1 MSTSVLYHTNAI
13 NDVQY
18 KATRYEKG
26 SVIFEAEMKKG
37 CHLCP
42 KCKNL
47 HSYVKEHKQRK
58 FRMVPFGNKACFLS
72 LLMHRFQCSKCDH
85 KWWPRLTF
93 MVGKKRMTRSFIK
106 HILDLMAFGT
116 VKDVS
121 SFLGVSWDT
130 VKDIHKEALKK
141 KYKSIHYKELRYI
154 GIDEFSIRKGHE
166 YMTIFTNLESGEII
180 HAVEGRDKEVVLPF
194 LKKIARKAINLRAI
208 AMDMSKSY
216 ISAVREILPK
226 KDIVFDHFHVTALI
240 NRAIDEF
247 RREQQRKSNE
257 VGLKIIK
264 GFRFLLLRNYE
275 SLESDK
281 KSSLE
286 YLFEVNKPIA
296 TMHQMKEQFRLYWS
310 KKSKKEGAHFLG
322 WWIIEAMESNIG
334 SLTKLAR
341 SLLSHWEG
349 LITYFDHKI
358 SNGITEGINN
368 KIKTLKRQAYGYRD
382 MEYFKLRLYHLHKQK
397 SSLTG

>member
-1 MSTSVLYHTNAI
+1 MSTSVLYHTNGI

-18 KATRYEKG
+18 KATRYEAG

-37 CHLCP
+37 GHLCT

-47 HSYVKEHKQRK
+47 HSHVKEHKRRR
-58 FRMVPFGNKACFLS
+58 FRMVPFGNKPCFLS
-72 LLMHRFQCSKCDH
+72 LLMHRFQCARCGH
-85 KWWPRLTF
+85 KWWPRLSF
-93 MVGKKRMTRSFIK
+93 MVGKKRMTRSFIR
-106 HILDLMAFGT
+106 HILDLMTFGT
-116 VKDVS
+116 IKDVAL
-121 SFLGVSWDT
+121 FLGVSWDV
-130 VKDIHKEALKK
+130 VKDIHKEALKRV
-141 KYKSIHYKELRYI
+141 YKSINYKELRYI
-154 GIDEFSIRKGHE
+154 GVDEFSVRKGHD

-194 LKKIARKAINLRAI
+194 LKKVARKAINLQAV

-216 ISAVREILPK
+216 ISAVREVLPE

-240 NRAIDEF
+240 NRAIDDL
-247 RREQQRKSNE
+247 RREQQRKCNE
-257 VGLKIIK
+257 VGLKTIR

-275 SLESDK
+275 TLEPDK

-286 YLFEVNKPIA
+286 CLFEANKPLA
-296 TMHQMKEQFRLYWS
+296 TIHQMKEQFRLFWS
-310 KKSKKEGAHFLG
+310 KGSRKEGARFLG
-322 WWIIEAMESNIG
+322 WWLIEAMDSCIWP
-334 SLTKLAR
+334 LAKLAR
-341 SLLSHWEG
+341 SLLNHWEG
-349 LITYFDHKI
+349 LLTYFDHRI
-358 SNGITEGINN
+358 SNGMTEGINN

>member
-1 MSTSVLYHTNAI
+1 
-13 NDVQY
+13 
-18 KATRYEKG
+18 
-26 SVIFEAEMKKG
+26 
-37 CHLCP
+37 
-42 KCKNL
+42 
-47 HSYVKEHKQRK
+47 
-58 FRMVPFGNKACFLS
+58 
-72 LLMHRFQCSKCDH
+72 
-85 KWWPRLTF
+85 
-93 MVGKKRMTRSFIK
+93 
-106 HILDLMAFGT
+106 
-116 VKDVS
+116 
-121 SFLGVSWDT
+121 
-130 VKDIHKEALKK
+130 
-141 KYKSIHYKELRYI
+141 
-154 GIDEFSIRKGHE
+154 
-166 YMTIFTNLESGEII
+166 MTIFTNLESGEII